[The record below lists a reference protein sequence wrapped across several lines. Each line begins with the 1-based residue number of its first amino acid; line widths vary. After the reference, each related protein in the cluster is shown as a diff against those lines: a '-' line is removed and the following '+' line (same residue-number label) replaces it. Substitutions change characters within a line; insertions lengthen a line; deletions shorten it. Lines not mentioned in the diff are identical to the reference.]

1 MDVPGLMSCG
11 CSSGSVVGIGVPEH
25 LLVATAAKLRG
36 LGCGVRL
43 ERFDSAR
50 ELVLALSEGRVDAA
64 VRGTLSST
72 EALSQLKATFGL
84 EEVMRVAV
92 LADRMRR
99 PFLLAPV
106 GIDEGRDPGARLR
119 LVVSASEYFGQ
130 VGWRLSVGVLSKGR
144 AEDAG
149 RGEDIRS
156 SLEDGER
163 LASELARSGLDAR
176 HYAILVEQ
184 AVAERDLV
192 VAPDGVSGNLMFR
205 TLHLVGGCEAYGAPI
220 VNLARVF
227 VDTTRAKADFSDAV
241 MLAAGL
247 AQRVGRHRP

>member
-11 CSSGSVVGIGVPEH
+11 CSSASVVGIGVPEAQF
-25 LLVATAAKLRG
+25 VATAARLKG

-43 ERFDSAR
+43 QRFDSAAEMVR
-50 ELVLALSEGRVDAA
+50 SLRDGGVDAA
-64 VRGTLSST
+64 VRGTLSSSDAVS
-72 EALSQLKATFGL
+72 ELRRTFGL
-84 EEVMRVAV
+84 GGVMRVAV

-106 GIDEGRDPGARLR
+106 GIDEGRDLGERLR
-119 LVVSASEYFGQ
+119 LAKSAQEYFGQ
-130 VGWRLSVGVLSKGR
+130 VGWTLSVGVLSRGR

-149 RGEDIRS
+149 RGEDIRR
-156 SLEDGER
+156 SLEDGEA
-163 LASELARSGLDAR
+163 LASELSRSGVDAR

-192 VAPDGVSGNLMFR
+192 MAPDGVSGNLMFR
-205 TLHLVGGCEAYGAPI
+205 ALHLVGGCEAYGAPV
-220 VNLARVF
+220 VNIPRVF

-247 AQRVGRHRP
+247 AQRVGRGRP